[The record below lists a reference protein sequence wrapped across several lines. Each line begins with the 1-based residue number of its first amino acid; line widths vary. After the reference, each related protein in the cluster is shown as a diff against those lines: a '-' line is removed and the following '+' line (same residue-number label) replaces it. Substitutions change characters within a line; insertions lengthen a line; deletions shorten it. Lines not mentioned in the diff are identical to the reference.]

1 MRQAT
6 RGLELGVMLGV
17 ALLIGVLAVLAV
29 AGERLSARADGG
41 AGAVALAVATEV
53 TANATLAPSATAMA
67 ALESGAT
74 VTATPTVTETPR
86 LIVLTLQLTEL
97 ASATPTASNTP
108 TVTPTPTVTNT
119 PLPLPE
125 LAEGQTG
132 VEFVLGQSVE
142 GRDITGWYTTP
153 PGISNPPQALILV
166 GAIHGDEANSLPV
179 LAQVR
184 ADITFGMLQL
194 PPNVGLY
201 IIPLL
206 NPDGNARLSRF
217 NANRVDLNRNW
228 DTYDWRTDIEI
239 SAGIVFGGGGPQPFS
254 EPETIAMRDW
264 LLARAAEHPGGLT
277 VIYFHSQF
285 PPDGMVVPGAHL
297 VNGRDAAD
305 AASRRVGQ
313 TFANGAGYPYQN
325 LWTGGYSVTGD
336 ASTWAVAQ
344 GMRSFT
350 VEAPVR
356 RPLTDEEQA
365 EMRAGIEAVLV
376 LLALGVP

>member
-17 ALLIGVLAVLAV
+17 ALLIGVLVVLAL
-29 AGERLSARADGG
+29 ASERLSAQADEGEG
-41 AGAVALAVATEV
+41 NVAAALATGV
-53 TANATLAPSATAMA
+53 TTNATAAPSETSTITSEPSATA
-67 ALESGAT
+67 
-74 VTATPTVTETPR
+74 TPSATETPR
-86 LIVLTLQLTEL
+86 PVVLTLRLTEL

-108 TVTPTPTVTNT
+108 TATATPTVTNT

-142 GRDITGWYTTP
+142 GRDITGWYATP

-166 GAIHGDEANSLPV
+166 GAIHGDESNSLPV
-179 LAQVR
+179 LEQVR
-184 ADITFGMLQL
+184 ADITFGSLQL

-206 NPDGNARLSRF
+206 NPDGNERFSRF
-217 NANRVDLNRNW
+217 NANRIDLNRNW

-239 SAGIVFGGGGPQPFS
+239 AAGTVFGGGGPQPFS
-254 EPETIAMRDW
+254 EPETMAMRDW
-264 LLARAAEHPGGLT
+264 LLAREAEHPDGLT

-285 PPDGMVVPGAHL
+285 PPDGMVVPGTHL

-313 TFANGAGYPYQN
+313 TFANGSGYPYQN

-356 RPLTDEEQA
+356 RALTDEEQA
-365 EMRAGIEAVLV
+365 DMRAGIEAVLV